1 MWLVIRFENC
11 MKNKNKLL
19 KIPKNSITVSR
30 LGPEAIQCKIYAQG
44 SSFTTARQN
53 VKNLCKRVSEGL
65 N

>member
-1 MWLVIRFENC
+1 

-53 VKNLCKRVSEGL
+53 VKNLCKRVSQGL

>member
-1 MWLVIRFENC
+1 MKIVWKTKINYLRF
-11 MKNKNKLL
+11 LRIQL
-19 KIPKNSITVSR
+19 VSR

-53 VKNLCKRVSEGL
+53 VKNLCERVSEGL